1 VSAWFSSR
9 RLLRIGPA
17 LLVGAIA
24 LGSFL
29 LTMLAIGELAQQ
41 SKTPSLP
48 KPPEAMVRS
57 LYSEVVARHP
67 VGIPRDADMKA
78 LAPYLSKS
86 LLHRIDLALACE
98 SDYYRQHQNP
108 KEKPQIEW
116 LELGLFTGGSEK
128 VSPRAFDVE
137 RTQSEKDSSFRV
149 YVRLTWGSPSKPW
162 IWRVL
167 AVVVQEDGH
176 FVVDDVIFLKDENLD
191 DVESRL
197 SETLASGCDGPRWVG
212 NGQRGG
218 DLKPQR

>member
-1 VSAWFSSR
+1 MTPLR
-9 RLLRIGPA
+9 CIILLQ
-17 LLVGAIA
+17 
-24 LGSFL
+24 FT
-29 LTMLAIGELAQQ
+29 TMLALGQLAHQ
-41 SKTPSLP
+41 SKPPSVP
-48 KPPEAMVRS
+48 EQPEAMVQS
-57 LYSEVVARHP
+57 LYNEVVARHP

-86 LLHRIDLALACE
+86 LLHRIDSALACE

-108 KEKPQIEW
+108 NEKPQIEW
-116 LELGLFTGGSEK
+116 LEFGLFTGGNEK

-137 RTQSEKDSSFRV
+137 RTQSEKDGSFRV

-162 IWRVL
+162 IWRVV
-167 AVVVQEDGH
+167 AVVVQEGGH

-212 NGQRGG
+212 FGKQR
-218 DLKPQR
+218 DKLK